1 MARNKLPYTFKGSK
15 QGSFEFKKALS
26 QPHFGGTLLGKSH
39 PKVARKIPVKC
50 PIHLVLRRRDEIK
63 ANFLHEH
70 VHVQNL
76 ILKQAGRTHVEVQE
90 MAIHSNHIH
99 LLLKFYDPKLYAQF
113 IRSVT
118 GRLARIFLKSEKGRP
133 SKVGGFWMGRP
144 FTRIVQNYHHWRATA
159 QYLMQNRIESLGQ
172 ARHSTKIMLQRI
184 HELFGGL
191 QLKPLGF
198 EATPSLLMPS
208 HLKPRLLK

>member
-1 MARNKLPYTFKGSK
+1 MKKSQSPYTFKGSK
-15 QGSFEFKKALS
+15 QGSFEFKRALS

-50 PIHLVLRRRDEIK
+50 PIHLVLRRRDAIK

-70 VHVQNL
+70 VRVQNL
-76 ILKQAGRTHVEVQE
+76 ILKQAGCTHVEVQE

-99 LLLKFYDPKLYAQF
+99 LLLKFYDSKLYAQF
-113 IRSVT
+113 IRGLT

-133 SKVGGFWMGRP
+133 SRLGGFWMGRP
-144 FTRIVQNYHHWRATA
+144 YTKIVQNFHQWRITA

-172 ARHSTKIMLQRI
+172 TRHSAQIMLKRI

-198 EATPSLLMPS
+198 ETMPSLLKPS
-208 HLKPRLLK
+208 LLK